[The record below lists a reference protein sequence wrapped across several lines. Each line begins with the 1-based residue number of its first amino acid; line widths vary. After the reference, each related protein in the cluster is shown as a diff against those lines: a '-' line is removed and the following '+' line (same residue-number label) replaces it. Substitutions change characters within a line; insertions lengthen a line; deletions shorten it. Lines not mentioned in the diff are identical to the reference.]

1 MRTHLWKIL
10 LVLLIGVVCANAIYP
25 PREKLKLGKDLAG
38 GVTILYGI
46 KPDAKTDRQPTAPQV
61 TQMISVIRDRIDPKG
76 IYDISIEALGTN
88 QIEISMP
95 LPSPEVKEA
104 RQKLDAHLDSM
115 VASAIEPYE
124 LDEVFRLSGAERAAR
139 VKALSEAVPER
150 EALFADAIEAYDRVQ
165 KLEADYKPLEQEAR
179 AARQAADDAVDAAVA
194 LVNERLNAAQQAG
207 VDAIELPKIP
217 NITDPAE
224 MQAKVDELVTAAP
237 DAAAARAAIADYLE
251 ASKFHLEKIDEASR
265 VKVLWQIRLEPIER
279 AAVAADATFEQS
291 RETILNTSINVEEVR
306 RILGLDK
313 TPRMVHDAATD
324 KDIAGPSVRDEAV
337 ERLKGRFPVLASEI
351 DQAIQLYDAY
361 RSRARGYDD
370 PKDLIALLRGAG
382 VLSFRITA
390 QNSDPL
396 PFQQLREELRDRG
409 PSGSRSSELVRWFPV
424 DNLEG
429 WASDE
434 RERNFLRSDPAGFFS
449 ARGYV
454 AEEFDGVVYILLY
467 QTPDRSLS
475 ETSGP
480 WKLTGATRSMDR
492 RGRPA
497 VSFRLDV
504 AGARLFAQLTSG
516 NLQRQMA
523 IVLDDRIFSA
533 PTIQGRISDQGEITG
548 NFSNQE
554 IEYLLKVLNAGSL
567 QAQLTE
573 VPIAQNTV
581 GPKLGLDN
589 LKRGLEAGILSFVV
603 VAIFMILYYFA
614 CGAIADVALALNGL
628 FILGAMAVN
637 QAAFTMPGIAGI
649 VLTFG
654 MAVDANVL
662 IYERIREEM
671 EGGADMKTAVRLGY
685 EKAMSS
691 IVDGN
696 VTNLIVCFVLGFT
709 ASADVKGFAIT
720 LGIGV
725 VSTLFTALFITRA
738 IFDIGIATGTMRRLS
753 MLPMAWKALGRAL
766 HPSIN
771 WVALRK
777 YCYLF
782 STVAVL
788 GGISLTY
795 GTWREMLDT
804 EFLGGTTVTFSF
816 RNDDNG
822 NPIKIP
828 RAEVEQRIKSYAERA
843 VAAGKIDSAQQRA
856 LLGVNVFNL
865 HADEVE
871 GEGFSGSAFIIKTT
885 LYDQKIVEDTIVE
898 SFGDILDIPRIVQF
912 QGSDLKAD
920 QNPPVYPITNDTLG
934 ENINKGS
941 VRTNVRRYLGGVAI
955 VLDDVTPSLSIEEI
969 RKRVDSKRRSPEFE
983 NLLGRQ
989 SIVVGV
995 TRDPNS
1001 PIDGPALYT
1010 DAVVVVDGSISGV
1023 SWFDNPDLWKTL
1035 VADREWN
1042 LVRNALTEPPTLDQI
1057 TTISP
1062 TVAEQF
1068 RATAVVSIGLSL
1080 MGILAYIW
1088 VRFGSFR
1095 YSAAAVVA
1103 LVHDVCVTLGLL
1115 ALTHYLYNTA
1125 FGRVML
1131 IEPFKIDMGVIAA
1144 LLTIIGYSLNDTIIV
1159 MDRIRE
1165 NRGKL
1170 TLATAEVVNKSIN
1183 STMSRTLLTSGTTL
1197 LALVIMY
1204 FEGGTGI
1211 RPFAFAMLCGI
1222 MVGTYSSIGV
1232 ASPMVLTHR
1241 KRPAATDGGL
1251 ART

>member
-1 MRTHLWKIL
+1 MRTHLWKFL
-10 LVLLIGVVCANAIYP
+10 LVIVVALLCANAIFP

-46 KPDAKTDRQPTAPQV
+46 KPDPETGRQPSAPEI

-76 IYDISIEALGTN
+76 IFDISIEALGTN

-104 RQKLDAHLDSM
+104 RQKLDAHLDSL
-115 VASAIEPYE
+115 VAASIEPYE
-124 LDEVFRLSGAERAAR
+124 LDEVFRLAGAERAAR
-139 VKALSEAVPER
+139 VAALSEAIPAR
-150 EALFADAIEAYDRVQ
+150 GPLFAEAIAAHERLQ
-165 KLEADYKPLEQEAR
+165 SLEAQYAPLDQEAQEAR
-179 AARQAADDAVDAAVA
+179 RAADQAVEAALKV
-194 LVNERLNAAQQAG
+194 VNETLNAAEAAG
-207 VDAIELPKIP
+207 VDGMTLSTVAGIEDA
-217 NITDPAE
+217 TE
-224 MQAKVDELVTAAP
+224 MQARVDELVAEAP
-237 DAAAARAAIADYLE
+237 DAQVAREAIAAYLE
-251 ASKFHLEKIDEASR
+251 AAKRHLELIDEAAR
-265 VKVLWQIRLEPIER
+265 VQALWRLRLEPIER
-279 AAVAADATFEQS
+279 AATEADRQFEEARQA
-291 RETILNTSINVEEVR
+291 ILETSINVEEIR
-306 RILGLDK
+306 RRLALDK
-313 TPRMVHDAATD
+313 TPRPVRDAASG
-324 KDIAGPSVRDEAV
+324 KEIPGPSVREEAIARMK
-337 ERLKGRFPVLASEI
+337 ESFPVLASDI
-351 DQAIQLYDAY
+351 DEAVELYDAY

-382 VLSFRITA
+382 VLSFRIAA
-390 QNSDPL
+390 QPSDPV
-396 PFQQLREELRDRG
+396 PFQQLRDELRERG
-409 PSGSRSSELVRWFPV
+409 PSGTRSQDVRWFPI
-424 DNLEG
+424 DNPESWADSDRMLE
-429 WASDE
+429 
-434 RERNFLRSDPAGFFS
+434 FLRADPAGFFS
-449 ARGYV
+449 SRGYV
-454 AEEFDGVVYILLY
+454 AEEFDGAVYILLY

-480 WKLTGATRSMDR
+480 WELTGATRTLDR

-497 VSFRLDV
+497 VAFRLDV
-504 AGARLFAQLTSG
+504 SGARLFAQLTGG

-523 IVLDDRIFSA
+523 IVLDDRVFSA
-533 PTIQGRISDQGEITG
+533 PTIQSRISDSGEITG
-548 NFSNQE
+548 NFSASD

-573 VPIAQNTV
+573 LPIAQNTV

-589 LKRGLEAGILSFVV
+589 LKRGLEAGLLSFVV
-603 VAIFMILYYFA
+603 VAVFMIIYYFF

-628 FILGAMAVN
+628 FILGAMAMH

-671 EGGADMKTAVRLGY
+671 DGGADVKTAVRLGY

-738 IFDIGIATGTMRRLS
+738 LFELGLQTGTIKRLT
-753 MLPMAWKALGRAL
+753 MLPTAWKALGRAL
-766 HPSIN
+766 NPTIN
-771 WVALRK
+771 WVGMRK
-777 YCYLF
+777 FWYVF
-782 STVAVL
+782 SATAVIL
-788 GGISLTY
+788 GLGTTY
-795 GTWREMLDT
+795 ATWREMLDT

-816 RNDDNG
+816 RNDESG
-822 NPIKIP
+822 SPIKIP
-828 RAEVEQRIKSYAERA
+828 RAEVEQRIDDYANRA
-843 VAAGKIDSAQQRA
+843 AAAGDIDATQQRA

-871 GEGFSGSAFIIKTT
+871 GQGFSGSSFIIKTT
-885 LYDQKIVEDTIVE
+885 IYEQEVVEKAIIE
-898 SFGDILDIPRIVQF
+898 SFGDILDIPRIV
-912 QGSDLKAD
+912 SYAD
-920 QNPPVYPITNDTLG
+920 SNLSAEENPPVFPILKESLG
-934 ENINKGS
+934 DNINRES

-955 VLDDVTPSLSIEEI
+955 VLDDITPPLSVEDL
-969 RKRVDSKRRSPEFE
+969 RKRIDGKRRSPEFE

-989 SIVVGV
+989 STIIGV
-995 TRDPNS
+995 TRAPGS
-1001 PIDGPALYT
+1001 SADGPALYS
-1010 DAVVVVDGSISGV
+1010 DAVVVVDGSVSGV
-1023 SWFDNPDLWKTL
+1023 SWYDDADLWKSL

-1042 LVRNALTEPPTLDQI
+1042 LIRSALTEPPTLDQI

-1080 MGILAYIW
+1080 LGILAYIW

-1115 ALTHYLYNTA
+1115 AFTHYIYNTV
-1125 FGRVML
+1125 FGRVLL

-1144 LLTIIGYSLNDTIIV
+1144 LLTIIGYSLNDSIIV

-1170 TLATAEVVNKSIN
+1170 TLATADVVNKSIN
-1183 STMSRTLLTSGTTL
+1183 ATISRTLLTSGTTL

-1232 ASPMVLTHR
+1232 AAPMVLSHR
-1241 KRPAATDGGL
+1241 KRKDLVAEA